1 MNRINLM
8 LLSVVVA
15 LFLVGGLFVWTHA
28 RRLTQAVDDLG
39 SQVSDLTVRV
49 EEAEERAVVAE
60 ERAVVAEERAVAA
73 ADFAKAAEEEAREA
87 EKRADQSEVQAR
99 AAERL
104 AAEEQD
110 RARQALEDKKAAT
123 ETKKRAEEA
132 RREAEERAKQAAIE
146 TERAAYEALEAR
158 QEAARLRNEREE
170 TLNRLYRTLETIAET
185 RRSALGLVM
194 NLGDSIEFDF
204 NRAELRPE
212 NREILSR
219 IAGVLTTA
227 EGFTI
232 QVFGHTDDVGSDDY
246 NQQLSERRAQSVRDY
261 LVESGINPQ
270 IISVRGFGKSQPLEE
285 GSDPAS
291 RQRNRRVEIAVIQVT
306 GGLPVEPV
314 VEDD

>member
-1 MNRINLM
+1 MNRTTVI
-8 LLSVVVA
+8 LLIVILA
-15 LFLVGGLFVWTHA
+15 LVLAGGIFVWTHTN
-28 RRLTQAVDDLG
+28 RVNQTVGDLS
-39 SQVSDLTVRV
+39 SQVADLEVRV
-49 EEAEERAVVAE
+49 EA
-60 ERAVVAEERAVAA
+60 AEERAVAA
-73 ADFAKAAEEEAREA
+73 EERVVAAESNAKAAEEEAREA
-87 EKRADQSEVQAR
+87 EERADQSEVEAR

-110 RARQALEDKKAAT
+110 RARQALEDKTAAT
-123 ETKKRAEEA
+123 ESRKRAEEA

-158 QEAARLRNEREE
+158 QEAARLRKEREE

-204 NRAELRPE
+204 DRAELRPE

-219 IAGVLTTA
+219 IAGVLMTA

-232 QVFGHTDDVGSDDY
+232 QVFGHTDDVGSDEY

-261 LVESGINPQ
+261 LVESGINPE
-270 IISVRGFGKSQPLEE
+270 IVSVRGYGKSQPLVE
-285 GSDPAS
+285 GSDPKS
-291 RQRNRRVEIAVIQVT
+291 RQRNRRVEIAVVQIT
-306 GGLPVEPV
+306 GGLPADPV
-314 VEDD
+314 VEDDGGS

>member
-1 MNRINLM
+1 MNRITII
-8 LLSVVVA
+8 LLSVVA
-15 LFLVGGLFVWTHA
+15 LLLVGGIFVGTHA

-49 EEAEERAVVAE
+49 EEAEERVVA
-60 ERAVVAEERAVAA
+60 AEERAVAA
-73 ADFAKAAEEEAREA
+73 EGFAKGAEEKAREA
-87 EKRADQSEVQAR
+87 EQRADQSEVEAR
-99 AAERL
+99 VAERL

-110 RARQALEDKKAAT
+110 RARQAVEEKKAAT
-123 ETKKRAEEA
+123 ETRKRAEEA
-132 RREAEERAKQAAIE
+132 RREAEKRARQAAIE

-158 QEAARLRNEREE
+158 QEAARLRKEREK

-204 NRAELRPE
+204 DKAELRPE

-219 IAGVLTTA
+219 IAGVLMTA

-232 QVFGHTDDVGSDDY
+232 QVFGHTDDVGTDEY
-246 NQQLSERRAQSVRDY
+246 NRQLSERRAQTVRDF
-261 LVESGINPQ
+261 LVESGINPG
-270 IISVRGFGKSQPLEE
+270 IISIRGYGKSQPLEE

-291 RQRNRRVEIAVIQVT
+291 RQRNRRVEIAVVQVT
-306 GGLPVEPV
+306 GGLPVDPA
-314 VEDD
+314 VEDHGGS